1 MSTGSVGSVG
11 AQSEQSTTGY
21 DALRNVDMEDFLKLM
36 ITQLQNQDPMDPMG
50 NQEMLE
56 QIGQIRAIE
65 SNDRLTET
73 LEAVQLGQSM
83 ATASSLIGRT
93 IEALTDDG
101 SRVSGEVDRVSIEDG
116 TAKLHVGDDV
126 VSLTNVAAILAEGG

>member
-1 MSTGSVGSVG
+1 MSTGSVNSVG
-11 AQSEQSTTGY
+11 AQSQQSTTGY
-21 DALRNVDMEDFLKLM
+21 DALRDVDMEDFLKLM
-36 ITQLQNQDPMDPMG
+36 ITQLQNQDPMDPMD

-65 SNDRLTET
+65 SNERLTET

-93 IEALTDDG
+93 IDALTDNG
-101 SRVSGEVDRVSIEDG
+101 QRVFGEVDRVSIEEG
-116 TAKLHVGDDV
+116 KAKLHVGDDA
-126 VSLTNVAAILAEGG
+126 VSLVNVAAILAEGG